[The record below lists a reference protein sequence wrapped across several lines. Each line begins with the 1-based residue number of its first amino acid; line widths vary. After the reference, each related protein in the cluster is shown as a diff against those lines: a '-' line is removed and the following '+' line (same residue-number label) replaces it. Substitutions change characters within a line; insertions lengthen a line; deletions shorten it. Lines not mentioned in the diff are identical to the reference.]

1 MSQIDYDSLFQYQ
14 TQNND
19 DSKDKWKIY
28 LFENI
33 KGNLR
38 QRLDEMIETSENKSF
53 YLGLKYEYG
62 YNVEQNLEQAL
73 ALYKKGARAN
83 STDLLSMAR
92 LYDMHKTKD
101 KRFDI
106 ILDKNLEF
114 IYLFKTFAYLPISYL
129 NTDIKKNIFP
139 FDICYAVS
147 SFVKNNDP
155 NIQLTLAYIDNLSQ
169 SDKYKD
175 ILSKHDSNLIK
186 GFMEGYFKYI
196 LNEDENSL
204 ILLIALSYGGNLEA
218 NCRLISIYFLM
229 LYSRDNLDEKKIEII
244 KSKIYEQFRLIEE
257 AKYYKAYAQYGLF
270 LYNDMR
276 MFDEALNIFKEGY
289 ENNIYECAIYYFHA
303 FTKSENQSI
312 YDINKFHSKEFI
324 DIFRILI
331 DAFLYGQFFSIEL
344 MFDFFYIIGK
354 RYNLFTQLSK
364 NYMKYLDEIALI
376 CLSFID
382 KEKGKENIK
391 KYNPYEIDNIYH
403 SANHSLAMI
412 YMYGSINTIKKNLLK
427 AELCLKAASEINE
440 YTQPY
445 YTSLI
450 YKIKKKLFNL
460 GVYEDENYLIEF
472 GKELFKLYD
481 KYKDYKYYGN
491 SFYYIFGK
499 LYEKG
504 IGTNKDDKKA
514 YQLYERGCYSL
525 LSLNDS
531 FIIVYKRYLSLK
543 KVQSDKFKS
552 LFSIP
557 NNNSPPFDLNFRLST
572 GKDIK
577 LSVKK
582 EMTMG
587 DVKNELY
594 KNNELQNLEI
604 SIFLFGGDQ
613 LKNEK
618 IVGDIKIDN
627 NGVILVVVEQ
637 KQQGII

>member
-28 LFENI
+28 LYENI

-62 YNVEQNLEQAL
+62 YNVEQNLAQAL
-73 ALYKKGARAN
+73 TLYKKGARAN
-83 STDLLSMAR
+83 STDFLSMAR
-92 LYDMHKTKD
+92 LYDMYKTKD

-139 FDICYAVS
+139 LDICYAVS

-204 ILLIALSYGGNLEA
+204 NLLIALSYGGNLEA

-354 RYNLFTQLSK
+354 RYNSFTQLSK

-427 AELCLKAASEINE
+427 DELCLKAASEINE
-440 YTQPY
+440 YINIKTINIMEIHFIIY
-445 YTSLI
+445 LVNYTKKALEQI
-450 YKIKKKLFNL
+450 KMIKKHINYMK
-460 GVYEDENYLIEF
+460 EDVIH
-472 GKELFKLYD
+472 
-481 KYKDYKYYGN
+481 
-491 SFYYIFGK
+491 
-499 LYEKG
+499 
-504 IGTNKDDKKA
+504 
-514 YQLYERGCYSL
+514 YS
-525 LSLNDS
+525 
-531 FIIVYKRYLSLK
+531 V
-543 KVQSDKFKS
+543 
-552 LFSIP
+552 
-557 NNNSPPFDLNFRLST
+557 
-572 GKDIK
+572 
-577 LSVKK
+577 
-582 EMTMG
+582 
-587 DVKNELY
+587 
-594 KNNELQNLEI
+594 
-604 SIFLFGGDQ
+604 
-613 LKNEK
+613 
-618 IVGDIKIDN
+618 
-627 NGVILVVVEQ
+627 
-637 KQQGII
+637 